1 MLKKIVF
8 LSFLSISVL
17 AGCGDDNEQNSTDK
31 KVPSEGV
38 EQNVSSS
45 SNDKINLNDFLEIKS
60 SALNDSGNGEYKL
73 SDTKLENAEVIL
85 TEPLNLE
92 KNENVTI
99 EFQLES
105 NDSTNNITIG
115 IINNYKPDGPNE
127 IEKIHSEIVDDKLKI
142 TYTPQVDSECVF
154 CIIGSMA
161 DTVLIKNGKITKL

>member
-1 MLKKIVF
+1 MLKKIIF

-17 AGCGDDNEQNSTDK
+17 AGCGNDNEHNSTDK
-31 KVPSEGV
+31 NASSEKV

-45 SNDKINLNDFLEIKS
+45 SNDKINLNDLMGVKV
-60 SALNDSGNGEYKL
+60 SALNEGGKGEYKL

-115 IINNYKPDGPNE
+115 IINNYDPDGPNE

-142 TYTPQVDSECVF
+142 TYTPQVDSEYVF
-154 CIIGSMA
+154 CIIGTMA

>member
-1 MLKKIVF
+1 MLKKIIF

-17 AGCGDDNEQNSTDK
+17 AGCGNDNEHNSTDK
-31 KVPSEGV
+31 NASSEKV

-45 SNDKINLNDFLEIKS
+45 SNDNINLNDFMGVKV
-60 SALNDSGNGEYKL
+60 SALNEGGKGEYKL
-73 SDTKLENAEVIL
+73 SDTKLENAEVII
-85 TEPLNLE
+85 TDPLNLE
-92 KNENVTI
+92 KNEKVTI
-99 EFQLES
+99 EFLLES
-105 NDSTNNITIG
+105 NDSINNITIG
-115 IINNYKPDGPNE
+115 IIKNYNPDGSNE